1 MSMPENEAWGPTTPA
16 PRYGHYAPVPPPDG
30 TVPPP
35 GAPQPPAGQPPY
47 QGQHDQGGYGAPQY
61 GGTQNGQPQYGGAQ
75 YGQPQYGAPQG
86 APSPWGGP
94 GAGLPTKPG
103 IIPLRPLR
111 LGEFLDGAFGALRA
125 NPRVMLGMTAV
136 ITSAAAVLAVLVT
149 AVLPLTDWLLGS
161 EFEEAFLV
169 SGSAALDLGPSVGAL
184 LLSIAL
190 PAVSGLLI
198 FAVSRAVL
206 GDKVGVRA
214 VWDQVK
220 RQLLRLIALALLVSA
235 GTVTLVFLVALP
247 VIGLALGTDGSAGA
261 IVVATI
267 FAIVAGVLAVVWFS
281 VRTLLIAPVLVLERL
296 TLGKAIVRGWRL
308 TRGSFWRI
316 LGIYVVMQIIVQIV
330 ASILVTPFAF
340 VGGLLAA
347 VMTSQ
352 VIAGVL
358 VMVGFVLSYT
368 ITAAFSGSVLA
379 LIYID
384 VRMRREGLDV
394 ELAAAAARTSA
405 G

>member
-1 MSMPENEAWGPTTPA
+1 MSTPENEGWGPTTPA
-16 PRYGHYAPVPPPDG
+16 PRYGHYAPVPPSDG
-30 TVPPP
+30 AAPPP
-35 GAPQPPAGQPPY
+35 GAPPPPAGQPSHGRGAP
-47 QGQHDQGGYGAPQY
+47 GGPQY
-61 GGTQNGQPQYGGAQ
+61 GQPQ

-125 NPRVMLGMTAV
+125 NPRVMLGMTAL
-136 ITSAAAVLAVLVT
+136 ITSVAAVLAVLVT

-184 LLSIAL
+184 LLSVAL

-206 GDKVGVRA
+206 GEKVSVRE

-220 RQLLRLIALALLVSA
+220 RQLLRLIAVALLVSA
-235 GTVTLVFLVALP
+235 GTVALVLLVALP
-247 VIGLALGTDGSAGA
+247 VIGLALGTDADPA
-261 IVVATI
+261 VVVLATI
-267 FAIVAGVLAVVWFS
+267 AAAAVGILAVVWFS

-296 TLGKAIVRGWRL
+296 TLGKAIARGWRL

-340 VGGLLAA
+340 VGGILAA
-347 VMTSQ
+347 VMTSP
-352 VIAGVL
+352 VIASIL

-384 VRMRREGLDV
+384 IRMRREGLDV

>member
-1 MSMPENEAWGPTTPA
+1 MSTPENQGWGPTTPA

-30 TVPPP
+30 ATGPASP
-35 GAPQPPAGQPPY
+35 GAPPQGPPAPGQPSY
-47 QGQHDQGGYGAPQY
+47 
-61 GGTQNGQPQYGGAQ
+61 GQPQ
-75 YGQPQYGAPQG
+75 YGQPQYGQ
-86 APSPWGGP
+86 PSWGG
-94 GAGLPTKPG
+94 GAMGSGLPTKPG

-125 NPRVMLGMTAV
+125 NPRVMLGLTAV
-136 ITSAAAVLAVLVT
+136 ITSIAAVLAVVVS
-149 AVLPLTDWLLGS
+149 AALPMADWLLGT
-161 EFEEAFLV
+161 EAEEVLLV
-169 SGSAALDLGPSVGAL
+169 SGSATVDLGPTVGAI
-184 LLSIAL
+184 LLSVAL

-206 GDKVGVRA
+206 GHKVSVRE
-214 VWDQVK
+214 VWEQV
-220 RQLLRLIALALLVSA
+220 RHQLLRLIALAVLVSA
-235 GTVTLVFLVALP
+235 GVIAIVGLVALP
-247 VIGLALGTDGSAGA
+247 VIGLAVGTDGDPA
-261 IVVATI
+261 VVVLSSIAAAAVG
-267 FAIVAGVLAVVWFS
+267 FLAVVWFS

-308 TRGSFWRI
+308 TRGAFWRI
-316 LGIYVVMQIIVQIV
+316 LGVYVVMQIIVQIV

-340 VGGLLAA
+340 IGGIVGVAMDTQVLA
-347 VMTSQ
+347 S
-352 VIAGVL
+352 VL
-358 VMVGFVLSYT
+358 VMVGFVVSYT

-405 G
+405 A

>member
-1 MSMPENEAWGPTTPA
+1 MSTPENQGWGPTTPA

-30 TVPPP
+30 AAPGASP
-35 GAPQPPAGQPPY
+35 GAP
-47 QGQHDQGGYGAPQY
+47 PQY
-61 GGTQNGQPQYGGAQ
+61 GEPSYGQPQ
-75 YGQPQYGAPQG
+75 YGQPQYGQPQYG
-86 APSPWGGP
+86 QPHHGQPAWGGGP
-94 GAGLPTKPG
+94 VGAGLPTKPG

-125 NPRVMLGMTAV
+125 NPRVMLGLTAV
-136 ITSAAAVLAVLVT
+136 ITSIAAVLAVVVS
-149 AVLPLTDWLLGS
+149 AALPVADWLLGT
-161 EFEEAFLV
+161 EAEEVLLV
-169 SGSAALDLGPSVGAL
+169 SGSATVDLGPTVGAI

-206 GDKVGVRA
+206 GEKVGVRE
-214 VWDQVK
+214 VWEQV
-220 RQLLRLIALALLVSA
+220 RGQLLRLIALAVLVSA
-235 GTVTLVFLVALP
+235 GVTALVALA
-247 VIGLALGTDGSAGA
+247 VLACIGIALGADADLAGVVLAL
-261 IVVATI
+261 
-267 FAIVAGVLAVVWFS
+267 IVAAPVGFLAIVWFS

-308 TRGSFWRI
+308 TRGAFWRI
-316 LGIYVVMQIIVQIV
+316 LGVYVVMQIIVQIV

-340 VGGLLAA
+340 IGGLVGVAMETQVLA
-347 VMTSQ
+347 S
-352 VIAGVL
+352 IL
-358 VMVGFVLSYT
+358 VMVGFVVSYT

-394 ELAAAAARTSA
+394 ELAAAAARPSA